1 MASASR
7 LGILFRKLIKY
18 GINRDDPPEVTG
30 EGLLFYSE
38 VYNLNTLLVTLLT
51 LISTLGIV
59 VAIGINSFHQINEH
73 MNTYDTESIL

>member
-1 MASASR
+1 MIKDDDGR
-7 LGILFRKLIKY
+7 ELIKY
-18 GINRDDPPEVTG
+18 GVNRNESKVTG
-30 EGLLFYSE
+30 EGLLFYLE
-38 VYNLNTLLVTLLT
+38 VYTLNTVLVTLLT